1 MSSHEEKITLAGGC
15 FWCIEAAFKQ
25 LVGIKSAISGYMGG
39 NAALATYENVCSGES
54 GHAEVVQLTFDSS
67 EITAREILEVF
78 FTLHDASQLNRQGND
93 IGTQYRSGIFYHSK
107 EQQQIAEDIIVEI
120 NESDMYDSAVV
131 TEVTEKSEFFSG
143 ENYHQDYFK
152 NNPENP
158 YCQAIVSPKL
168 AKFRKTFVSKL
179 KPIEHEVE
187 SSSAVG

>member
-54 GHAEVVQLTFDSS
+54 GHAEVVELTFDSS

-93 IGTQYRSGIFYHSK
+93 IGTQYRSGIFYHNN
-107 EQQQIAEDIIVEI
+107 EQRELALEVITEI
-120 NESDMYDSAVV
+120 NASDMFNDVVV

-143 ENYHQDYFK
+143 EKFHQDYF
-152 NNPENP
+152 NNNADTP
-158 YCQAIVSPKL
+158 YCQVIISPKL
-168 AKFRKTFVSKL
+168 AKFRQTFVSKL

-187 SSSAVG
+187 SISAVG

>member
-1 MSSHEEKITLAGGC
+1 MSSHEEKITLADGC

-67 EITAREILEVF
+67 EITAREILEIF

-93 IGTQYRSGIFYHSK
+93 IGTQYRSGIFYHNN
-107 EQQQIAEDIIVEI
+107 EQRELALEVITEI
-120 NESDMYDSAVV
+120 NASDMLNDVVV

-143 ENYHQDYFK
+143 EKFHQDYF
-152 NNPENP
+152 NNNADTP
-158 YCQAIVSPKL
+158 YCQVIISPKL
-168 AKFRKTFVSKL
+168 AKFRQTFVSKL

-187 SSSAVG
+187 SISAVG